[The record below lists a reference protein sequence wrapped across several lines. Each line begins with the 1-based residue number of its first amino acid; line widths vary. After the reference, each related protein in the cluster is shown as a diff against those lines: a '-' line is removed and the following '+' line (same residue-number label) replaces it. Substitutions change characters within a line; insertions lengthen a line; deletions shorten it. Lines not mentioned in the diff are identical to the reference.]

1 VTREG
6 STVQADAAAPVEQ
19 LQPIGTARVTIAA
32 AATFLSLLCVVL
44 AIIAGVNNGLM
55 VLATVFLL
63 VLIWAVGA
71 HRLAFWIAFWKDLS

>member
-1 VTREG
+1 MTLEG
-6 STVQADAAAPVEQ
+6 SPVRADTAAPVEH

-71 HRLAFWIAFWKDLS
+71 HRLAFWIALWKDLS